1 MDFYAYLLT
10 DGQLALFKEPQ
21 EVAGNPPAT
30 YLGIVRLSLF
40 HPADGME
47 MSSEEIERLV
57 P

>member
-21 EVAGNPPAT
+21 EVAGNPRAT
-30 YLGIVRLSLF
+30 YLGIVHLSLF